1 MLDPMHPAAACHALL
16 ALAMSQAVPAPA
28 PPASA
33 PPAPVPASPAPVPA
47 SGAPTELPRAPRAD
61 ERASREAKL
70 LADLAPAPIA
80 EERIRAIATS
90 FAVAADAATA
100 VDAAIAQYAAQTTE
114 AHARALSNARAR
126 LNAGF
131 RASTGPSGLSPQ
143 PGPEL
148 AELLSACA
156 EWRRTL
162 GGADDALLRQLASLR
177 APESPRCP
185 GVARWER
192 AMERDDLP
200 AEDPGAALRLTDL
213 VDAAQLAPADRGR
226 VEAALDRQWAA
237 VASAVALRRQAVA
250 DADAQRARL
259 LEQWGAAWELTA
271 AEATTEE
278 RLRELERLDARGR
291 AAESPL
297 REANRAA
304 AMALLRLLPPEA
316 ADRVRDASD
325 RTLWPWIFEAERALA
340 ETVRKAGEI
349 AGPALADPL
358 DAMMRDLAMRLAGT
372 RRELARRASAAE
384 ELGTIVASAEA
395 GAPVAELIP
404 ALEARIRLHELLARR
419 LRLITEA
426 TRPMQQAAAG
436 DPRTKTLLDERVES
450 LRALARTH
458 QWEQRGLLARIAEL
472 GAPAPS
478 DPPAPEGR

>member
-1 MLDPMHPAAACHALL
+1 MHPAAACHALL

-28 PPASA
+28 PPA
-33 PPAPVPASPAPVPA
+33 PIPASPAPA
-47 SGAPTELPRAPRAD
+47 DLPRADDRS
-61 ERASREAKL
+61 SREAKL

-80 EERIRAIATS
+80 EERIRTIATS
-90 FAVAADAATA
+90 FAVAADAASA
-100 VDAAIAQYAAQTTE
+100 VDAAIAQYAAQTAE
-114 AHARALSNARAR
+114 AHARTASNARAR

-131 RASTGPSGLSPQ
+131 RASSGPSGLSPQ

-148 AELLSACA
+148 AELLAACA

-162 GGADDALLRQLASLR
+162 CSADDALLRQLASLR
-177 APESPRCP
+177 APDSPRCP

-213 VDAAQLAPADRGR
+213 VDAAQLAPADRAR

-237 VASAVALRRQAVA
+237 VASAVAMRRQTVA
-250 DADAQRARL
+250 DAEAQRARL
-259 LEQWGAAWELTA
+259 LERWGAAWELTA
-271 AEATTEE
+271 AEATVEE
-278 RLRELERLDARGR
+278 RLREIERLDARGR
-291 AAESPL
+291 AAEAPL

-340 ETVRKAGEI
+340 ETVRKAGEL

-395 GAPVAELIP
+395 GATAAELIP

-436 DPRTKTLLDERVES
+436 DPRTKALLDERVES

-458 QWEQRGLLARIAEL
+458 QWEQRGLLSRIAEL
-472 GAPAPS
+472 GAPPPS